1 MTIFRKKIY
10 IFDYLIVKDKKAK
23 EATTNLLNF
32 LLIIKEIIETQQL

>member
-10 IFDYLIVKDKKAK
+10 IFDYLIVKDKKPK